1 MTAMARLLDAFS
13 AFFTFG
19 LRLAAAREAGSAPTD
34 PAAARQQARAMLDAA
49 RGAARA
55 AGWSV
60 ARVESASFAAV
71 AWFEERLQRL
81 TAAGDAAER
90 GDSDDTLQ
98 STLFNSSNAQTEFFH
113 HLAALGPDDGAV
125 REVYWYAMALGFRG
139 QYYFEDADTG
149 EWGKLK
155 RLHGQQLPTPP
166 VELDALA
173 WTRLTPQPYGS
184 PDPPARRRPQ
194 RRRRA
199 LVRAAGA
206 LALLAPSVYLISL
219 LLSDRA
225 GSPPAPIER
234 MAAQLQRYACAD
246 LALAT
251 GPDGSAHVSGFVASA
266 EDDARVRQD
275 VAALPQ
281 AKTPDFDLRIRA
293 WPYCEVAAI
302 LKPYQLRNRDSK
314 AGLRIEAPSAP
325 MGRLREGDAVRLQ
338 VSGPVY
344 ASHVRVDYFTADGA
358 VLHLMAESTRARLPA
373 RQTVTLDQNM
383 PTSWLVSPPFGTV
396 LVAVVASPSPF
407 ERLADRPPFELAP
420 AYLAALRES
429 IAANPGN
436 QRLVADFLFLETTA
450 R

>member
-13 AFFTFG
+13 AFFAFG
-19 LRLAAAREAGSAPTD
+19 LRLAAARETGGAMTD
-34 PAAARQQARAMLDAA
+34 PAAARQQAHALLDAA

-55 AGWSV
+55 AGWSA

-71 AWFEERLQRL
+71 AWFDELLQRL
-81 TAAGDAAER
+81 AGVGDAGDA
-90 GDSDDTLQ
+90 LQ

-113 HLAALGPDDGAV
+113 HLAALGPDDDAV
-125 REVYWYAMALGFRG
+125 REVYWYALALGFRG

-149 EWGKLK
+149 EWAKLK

-173 WTRLTPQPYGS
+173 WTRLTPQPYAS

-206 LALLAPSVYLISL
+206 FALLAPSAYLISL
-219 LLSDRA
+219 LLGDRA
-225 GSPPAPIER
+225 GPPPAPAER
-234 MAAQLQRYACAD
+234 VAAQLQRYACAD

-251 GPDGSAHVSGFVASA
+251 GPDGSAHVSGFVASS
-266 EDDARVRQD
+266 EDGARVRQD

-281 AKTPDFDLRIRA
+281 TKTPDFDLRIRA

-302 LKPYQLRNRDSK
+302 LKPYQLRNQDSK

-325 MGRLREGDAVRLQ
+325 AGRLREGDAVRLQ
-338 VSGPVY
+338 VTGPVY

-358 VLHLMAESTRARLPA
+358 VLHLMSESARARLPA
-373 RQTVTLDQNM
+373 RQTVTLGGNM

-396 LVAVVASPSPF
+396 LVAVVASPAPF

-429 IAANPGN
+429 IAANPGS

>member
-1 MTAMARLLDAFS
+1 MAVMARLLDAFC
-13 AFFTFG
+13 AFFAFG
-19 LRLAAAREAGSAPTD
+19 LWLDATREAGGAMTA
-34 PAAARQQARAMLDAA
+34 PAAARQQARVLLDAA
-49 RGAARA
+49 RGAARS
-55 AGWSV
+55 AGWP
-60 ARVESASFAAV
+60 AAQVESASFAAV
-71 AWFEERLQRL
+71 AWFDELLQRL
-81 TAAGDAAER
+81 AGA
-90 GDSDDTLQ
+90 DDTGAPLQ

-125 REVYWYAMALGFRG
+125 REVYWYALALGFRG

-173 WTRLTPQPYGS
+173 WTRLTPQPYAS

-199 LVRAAGA
+199 LVRAGGA
-206 LALLAPSVYLISL
+206 VALLVPGIYLLGL
-219 LLSDRA
+219 LLGNRA
-225 GSPPAPIER
+225 GPPPAPAER
-234 MAAQLQRYACAD
+234 VAEQLQRYACAD

-251 GPDGSAHVSGFVASA
+251 GADGSAHVSGFVAST
-266 EDDARVRQD
+266 EDGARVRQD

-302 LKPYQLRNRDSK
+302 LKPYQLRNQDSK

-325 MGRLREGDAVRLQ
+325 SGRLREGDAVRLR
-338 VSGPVY
+338 VTGPAY
-344 ASHVRVDYFTADGA
+344 ASHVRVDYYTSDGA
-358 VLHLMAESTRARLPA
+358 VLHLMPESTHTRLPA
-373 RQTVTLDQNM
+373 RQSVTLGENM
-383 PTSWLVSPPFGTV
+383 PASWLVSPPFGTV
-396 LVAVVASPSPF
+396 LVAVVASPAPF
-407 ERLADRPPFELAP
+407 AHLAGRPPYEVAP
-420 AYLAALRES
+420 TYLSALRES

-436 QRLVADFLFLETTA
+436 ERLVADFLFLETTA

>member
-13 AFFTFG
+13 AFFAFG
-19 LRLAAAREAGSAPTD
+19 LRLAAAREAGGAMTD
-34 PAAARQQARAMLDAA
+34 PAVARQRAHALLDAA

-55 AGWSV
+55 AGWSPTPI
-60 ARVESASFAAV
+60 ESASFAAV
-71 AWFEERLQRL
+71 AWFDELLQRL
-81 TAAGDAAER
+81 AGAGDA
-90 GDSDDTLQ
+90 GDALQ
-98 STLFNSSNAQTEFFH
+98 ATLFNSSNAHTEFFH

-125 REVYWYAMALGFRG
+125 REVYWYALALGFRG
-139 QYYFEDADTG
+139 QYYFEHADTG

-173 WTRLTPQPYGS
+173 WTRLTPQPYAS

-199 LVRAAGA
+199 LVKAAGA
-206 LALLAPSVYLISL
+206 IALLAPSIYLIGL
-219 LLSDRA
+219 LLGDRA
-225 GSPPAPIER
+225 GPPPPLAER

-251 GPDGSAHVSGFVASA
+251 GADGSAHVSGFVASP
-266 EDDARVRQD
+266 EDGARVRQD

-302 LKPYQLRNRDSK
+302 LKPYQLRNQNSK
-314 AGLRIEAPSAP
+314 AGLRVEAPSAP
-325 MGRLREGDAVRLQ
+325 TGRLREGDAVRLQ
-338 VSGPVY
+338 VTGPAY
-344 ASHVRVDYFTADGA
+344 ASHVRVDYYTSDGA
-358 VLHLMAESTRARLPA
+358 VLHLMSESTGARLPA
-373 RQTVTLDQNM
+373 RQTVALGGTM

-407 ERLADRPPFELAP
+407 EHLAHRPPFELAP

-429 IAANPGN
+429 IAANPGS